1 MQTTNKISKYKKR
14 RQFGLNIILS
24 VVSITVLVPF
34 IAIAL
39 ISFGKDMIVASGN
52 FFPTQYTLA
61 NYISVLTEFRFTNW
75 LWNSIY
81 LAFGTMVISVCI
93 TTISVFA
100 LSRIRFYGKKNL
112 FSAILLVQVFP
123 LTLSMVSIYKIF
135 SAFSLLDKIEG
146 LMISNSVMATAGMV
160 LLAKGYFDSIPF
172 ELDEAAKID
181 GAGFFALFL
190 KIILPLVKPILAIIA
205 LQSFVLAYNEYV
217 IASVVMTGGFKSM
230 PLAVGLQSMI
240 EGQYGI
246 NWSRYCA
253 AAMMGSVPMVIL
265 FYSMQRYFIGGLS
278 EGGVKQ

>member
-1 MQTTNKISKYKKR
+1 MKKR
-14 RQFGLNIILS
+14 RHTGLNIFLIFVS
-24 VVSITVLVPF
+24 VTVVIPF
-34 IAIAL
+34 IAIL
-39 ISFGKDMIVASGN
+39 FISFSKDLIVTGGRI
-52 FFPTQYTLA
+52 FPAQYTLE
-61 NYISVLTEFRFTNW
+61 NYIAVFTEHRFVNW

-81 LAFGTMVISVCI
+81 LALGTMVLSLVI
-93 TTISVFA
+93 TTLAVFA
-100 LSRIRFYGKKNL
+100 LSRVRFAGSKTM
-112 FSAILLVQVFP
+112 FSVILLVQIFP
-123 LTLSMVSIYKIF
+123 LTLSMVSIFKIF
-135 SAFSLLDKIEG
+135 SAFSLLDKVEG

-181 GAGFFALFL
+181 GAGFFVLFYR
-190 KIILPLVKPILAIIA
+190 IILPLVKPILAIVA

-246 NWSRYCA
+246 NWARYCA
-253 AAMMGSVPMVIL
+253 AALMGSVPMIAL
-265 FYSMQRYFIGGLS
+265 FYSMQKYFIGGLA

>member
-1 MQTTNKISKYKKR
+1 LIKR
-14 RQFGLNIILS
+14 RQIGLNIFLS
-24 VVSITVLVPF
+24 IISVTVIVPF
-34 IAIAL
+34 IAIL
-39 ISFGKDMIVASGN
+39 VISFSKDVIVADN
-52 FFPTQYTLA
+52 FFSGTFTLD
-61 NYISVLTEFRFTNW
+61 NYKALFTEHRFLNW

-81 LAFGTMVISVCI
+81 LASGTMVISLVI
-93 TTISVFA
+93 TTVAVFA
-100 LSRIRFYGKKNL
+100 LSRLKFFGSRGL
-112 FSAILLVQVFP
+112 FSGILLIQVFP

-181 GAGFFALFL
+181 GAGVFTLFCR
-190 KIILPLVKPILAIIA
+190 IILPLVKPILAIVA

-253 AAMMGSVPMVIL
+253 AAMIGSVPMIIL
-265 FYSMQRYFIGGLS
+265 FYSMQRYFIGGLA
-278 EGGVKQ
+278 EGGVKK

>member
-1 MQTTNKISKYKKR
+1 MISNYKIRK
-14 RQFGLNIILS
+14 QIGLNIFLGIVALT
-24 VVSITVLVPF
+24 VVVPF

-39 ISFGKDMIVASGN
+39 ISFGKDVIVASGS
-52 FFPTQYTLA
+52 FFPTEYTFQ
-61 NYISVLTEFRFTNW
+61 NYINVFKEFRFTNW

-81 LAFGTMVISVCI
+81 LALGTMVISVAI

-100 LSRIRFYGKKNL
+100 LSRIRFFGKKNL
-112 FSAILLVQVFP
+112 FSVILLVQVFP

-181 GAGFFALFL
+181 GAGFFSLFYN
-190 KIILPLVKPILAIIA
+190 IILPLVKPILAIVA

-246 NWSRYCA
+246 NWPKYCA
-253 AAMMGSVPMVIL
+253 AAMMGSVPMIIL
-265 FYSMQRYFIGGLS
+265 FYSMQRYFICGLS